1 MTPAQ
6 TAEPIN
12 ISGYSSSSK
21 GVSKQIQEVGQ
32 IDQVTKTVR
41 VDLALNCT
49 CEAIPPKKQ
58 IIILSSVLCSTSTLH
73 KHNSLCHGPTWSVQ
87 EGATDNWQ
95 FQ

>member
-6 TAEPIN
+6 TAESIN

-49 CEAIPPKKQ
+49 CEAIPPQKTDYYFVQ
-58 IIILSSVLCSTSTLH
+58 CSLLNIHSS
-73 KHNSLCHGPTWSVQ
+73 
-87 EGATDNWQ
+87 
-95 FQ
+95 